1 MREKLNDNPVAQ
13 VALLGVLVLVV
24 GFLLLTRMGGSE
36 EPAAPA
42 PTDDEPSGDPRR
54 HRHGY
59 ARRHRRRSGHPG
71 DPGHARHGHDAGTR
85 RRGSDFKAGPGLPEP
100 DVVKAYDANK
110 VVVLLVVNNGSVD
123 DDKIKAIAEDLGK
136 RSDTELF
143 IVEAGKIAD
152 YSRIA
157 QGVDLQQ
164 TPALVVLRPKNLSE
178 GAAQPTATIEYG
190 FRGPD
195 SVNQT
200 VEDALYKGRERPP
213 VLPELV
219 KLRDRRR

>member
-13 VALLGVLVLVV
+13 VALLGLLVLVV

-42 PTDDEPSGDPRR
+42 PTDASLPVTPDATATATPDATGAVPVTPATPVTPDTGAAPV
-54 HRHGY
+54 
-59 ARRHRRRSGHPG
+59 PG
-71 DPGHARHGHDAGTR
+71 GE
-85 RRGSDFKAGPGLPEP
+85 SDFKAGPGLPEP
-100 DVVKAYDANK
+100 VVAAYDANK

-123 DDKIKAIAEDLGK
+123 DDKIKAIAQDLGK
-136 RSDTELF
+136 RPDTELF
-143 IVEAGKIAD
+143 IVESGKIAD

-190 FRGPD
+190 FRGPE

-200 VEDALYKGRERPP
+200 VEDALYKGRDD
-213 VLPELV
+213 LPYYPN
-219 KLRDRRR
+219 